1 MGVLFPLLKKK
12 SYMWVPIVIWQTN
25 LTFSFPSWRITS
37 GPIGRSMTRIL
48 QLQRSICITP
58 EQWTGEG
65 VSFIYGV
72 WKRGRSRI
80 DCYLKKWSGMDLITH
95 WRLHWRFWL
104 ALLCV
109 FCVSLFMYSCFYLY
123 DTDIAIDLSLGP
135 ANRIVKYVFSLSR
148 NGDSTKCRICGCT
161 KWSMPLGFPFS
172 SALSGFTDVLWHE
185 KLCTCTLRRPCLR
198 HSSILSPGGC

>member
-1 MGVLFPLLKKK
+1 MSFSPYSRSRVTCEFRSWYDKQILLFL
-12 SYMWVPIVIWQTN
+12 SQAGA
-25 LTFSFPSWRITS
+25 S

-72 WKRGRSRI
+72 WKRGRSWI

-109 FCVSLFMYSCFYLY
+109 FCVSLFIHVYFYLY
-123 DTDIAIDLSLGP
+123 DTYIAIDLSLGP

-148 NGDSTKCRICGCT
+148 NGDSTKCRISGCT

-185 KLCTCTLRRPCLR
+185 KQCTCTLRRPCLR

>member
-1 MGVLFPLLKKK
+1 MEYPKPEILDKESLDSRNGIQVHDRTQTGKRKESKHSLHWTGRTIRFSVNKVTLCKQILLFL
-12 SYMWVPIVIWQTN
+12 SQAGA
-25 LTFSFPSWRITS
+25 S

-65 VSFIYGV
+65 VIYGV

-109 FCVSLFMYSCFYLY
+109 FCVSLFMYSCLFLFVWYWY
-123 DTDIAIDLSLGP
+123 C
-135 ANRIVKYVFSLSR
+135 NRSIP
-148 NGDSTKCRICGCT
+148 
-161 KWSMPLGFPFS
+161 WSCQS
-172 SALSGFTDVLWHE
+172 N
-185 KLCTCTLRRPCLR
+185 C
-198 HSSILSPGGC
+198 